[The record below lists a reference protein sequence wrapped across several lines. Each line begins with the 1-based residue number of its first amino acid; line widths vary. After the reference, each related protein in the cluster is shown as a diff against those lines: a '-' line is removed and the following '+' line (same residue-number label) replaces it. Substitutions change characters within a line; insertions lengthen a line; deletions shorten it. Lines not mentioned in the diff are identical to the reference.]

1 MAYSAEA
8 VQFHSL
14 IHPHQGD
21 LQLVAH
27 KVSVPI
33 ELKAEIERNTDSPIN
48 ESIKHFSEESIS

>member
-14 IHPHQGD
+14 IHPHLDD

-27 KVSVPI
+27 IVSVPI
-33 ELKAEIERNTDSPIN
+33 ELKAEIERNKDLHIN
-48 ESIKHFSEESIS
+48 